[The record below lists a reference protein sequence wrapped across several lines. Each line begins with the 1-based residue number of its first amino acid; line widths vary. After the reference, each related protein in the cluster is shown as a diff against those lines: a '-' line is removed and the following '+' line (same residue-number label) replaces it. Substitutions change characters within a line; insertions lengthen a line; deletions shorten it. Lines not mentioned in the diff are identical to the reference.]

1 MSEIR
6 RRTMLGGAASAIA
19 APVLGT
25 VSTAFATSA
34 AAQAWPSRPV
44 RILVGFAAGG
54 TGDTLAR
61 VLADKVGPMW
71 NQPVLVENKVGA
83 SGTIALDAV
92 AKSAPDGHTLGM
104 LNFAHVV
111 AAELQKLPFSLEQDL
126 VPVAGM
132 AQQGNILVVNPAVPV
147 NTVGELVAY
156 LKQRPG
162 KLSYASGGNGT
173 PGHVAGELFKQQT
186 GTDMVHVAYKGGPPA
201 LQDIVAGHVELM
213 FAPAVPALALIKTG
227 KLRPL
232 GVTSTTRSAST
243 PDLPT
248 LSEAGIGFDVRDWH
262 GLVAPRGTPAEVI
275 QRVSSDLHKAFALLD
290 VQAKLAAMGAE
301 RLTADA
307 AEFQALV
314 TAETAKWRRVIRQ
327 ANITAR

>member
-1 MSEIR
+1 MSDIR
-6 RRTMLGGAASAIA
+6 RRTMLGGAVSVIT

-25 VSTAFATSA
+25 VSTAFGTSA

-44 RILVGFAAGG
+44 RILVGFAVGG

-111 AAELQKLPFSLEQDL
+111 AAELQKLPFSLAQDV

-186 GTDMVHVAYKGGPPA
+186 GTDMLHVAYKGGPPA

-232 GVTSTTRSAST
+232 GVTSITRSASM

-248 LSEAGIGFDVRDWH
+248 LSEAGIEFDVRDWH

-275 QRVSSDLHKAFALLD
+275 QRISSDLHKAFALPD
-290 VQAKLAAMGAE
+290 VQARLAAMGAE

-314 TAETAKWRRVIRQ
+314 TAETEKWRRVIRQ